1 MTRELVLDRVPDQ
14 FALVLQ
20 PHLFEQSGL
29 MRADGLDAER
39 QLARNARRR
48 SALHEKLENAEFA
61 LRQPRAGRI
70 PEFSVNGLQ
79 LSIDRRSG

>member
-1 MTRELVLDRVPDQ
+1 MTGELVLDRVPDE

-20 PHLFEQSGL
+20 PHLLEQSSL

-48 SALHEKLENAEFA
+48 STLDQKLENAEFA
-61 LRQPRAGRI
+61 L
-70 PEFSVNGLQ
+70 
-79 LSIDRRSG
+79 